1 MAALAAGNALRNVD
15 RGERQSVS
23 LHRVGSCGRDRAGHR
38 NHRDRRSA
46 VARPGVARSRR
57 RPPDRGSAALHLGRL
72 RGRGIRPYGRL
83 HVALTPPDGLCSW
96 LRRKIEEGRMRLG
109 LERLRLGAV
118 LLAVLPALAGAA
130 QSAETAKKPVVINPP
145 PTAQDW
151 ADLAKLPDW
160 SGVWNPKVTDQ
171 DPQG

>member
-46 VARPGVARSRR
+46 VARPGVAR
-57 RPPDRGSAALHLGRL
+57 
-72 RGRGIRPYGRL
+72 
-83 HVALTPPDGLCSW
+83 
-96 LRRKIEEGRMRLG
+96 LRRKIEEGRMRPG

-171 DPQG
+171 DAQVRTNPPPWNEQAAKKIQLMFAEEKAGRPRLIFH